1 MKKIFYTCVMLLAGL
16 AANAQTCSELFISEY
31 VEGNFNNKAL
41 ELYNPTGAAIDLAN
55 YRLVRWSNGT
65 TDLAQLTNEILPLS
79 GTIASKDVFVIVIN
93 TSDVG
98 TDTVPFADLVAKAD
112 VQLCTSCDPN
122 SGSIR
127 TMCFN
132 GDDAISL
139 QKNNNGTW
147 VNVDIFG
154 LIGERP
160 TNGTGGTSPTGG
172 WTNIPPY
179 SSRDVNGSIPSNVYF
194 LYYWTVDQTMVRKP
208 GVVNGVTT
216 NPGIP
221 YTGAWN
227 PATQWDSLPENT
239 FSQLGVH
246 VCDCNSVG
254 VGENPQGL
262 AATVYPN
269 PATEVV
275 NIRMSED
282 IKNINVFNVAGQLV
296 LNITPEK
303 GVKNT
308 KFDTHGLGS
317 GLYLV
322 RIETAKGTAIKKVTI
337 N

>member
-1 MKKIFYTCVMLLAGL
+1 MKKIFYTCVMLLAAL
-16 AANAQTCSELFISEY
+16 AVNAQCSELFISEY
-31 VEGNFNNKAL
+31 VEGSNNNKAL
-41 ELYNPTGAAIDLAN
+41 ELYNPTGAPIDLSA

-65 TDLAQLTNEILPLS
+65 TDLTQLTTEILPLT

-93 TSDVG
+93 TTDIG
-98 TDTVPFADLVAKAD
+98 TDTLPFADLVAKAD

-132 GDDAISL
+132 GDDALSL

-147 VNVDIFG
+147 VNVDIFA

-160 TNGTGGTSPTGG
+160 TNGSGGTSPVAG

-194 LYYWTVDQTMVRKP
+194 LYYWTVNQTLVRKP
-208 GVVNGVTT
+208 TVVNGVTT
-216 NPGIP
+216 NPGIA

-239 FSQLGVH
+239 FSELGAH
-246 VCDCNSVG
+246 VCDCNTIG
-254 VGENPQGL
+254 VNEINQNL
-262 AATVYPN
+262 TATVYPN
-269 PATEVV
+269 PATNVV
-275 NIRMSED
+275 NVRMSED
-282 IKNINVFNVAGQLV
+282 IKGITVFNVSGQLV
-296 LNITPEK
+296 MTIAPEK
-303 GVKNT
+303 GVKVT
-308 KFDTHGLGS
+308 KFDTHSLNS

-322 RIETAKGTAIKKVTI
+322 RIETAKGAAIKKVTI